1 MMIFCAK
8 SVEKISSVYLQS
20 VVNRMLSP
28 AKKRQGQFSE
38 KTLGV
43 SAGGVWPSQNNERR
57 IQAQGKKA

>member
-1 MMIFCAK
+1 
-8 SVEKISSVYLQS
+8 
-20 VVNRMLSP
+20 MLSP

-38 KTLGV
+38 KMLGV